1 MSVNSDIKEEIM
13 KKVLVVDD
21 DKNTRL
27 ALKKI
32 IESMGFA
39 VIQSPEGGHAYETL
53 LNDDSISLVVADMV
67 MPKHD
72 GRWLIKNIQANEDLK
87 EIPIIIISAVFGV
100 KDIADLLECGAK
112 AFVAKPANP
121 DELQEYVKRYIG

>member
-1 MSVNSDIKEEIM
+1 M

-27 ALKKI
+27 AIKKI
-32 IESMGFA
+32 IESLGFA
-39 VIQSPEGGHAYETL
+39 VIQSPDGGHAYETL
-53 LNDDSISLVVADMV
+53 LSDDSISLVVADMV

-87 EIPIIIISAVFGV
+87 SIPIIIISAVFGV

-121 DELQEYVKRYIG
+121 DELQEYVQRYID